1 MSRIKVYN
9 THTEITN
16 GLFID
21 IPDEEFT
28 FLSENLIIIPRVQRQ
43 VRVPASRNIIR
54 NEPEGITREQ
64 FEAAY
69 LRQSDSPDFDEAPFI
84 IGTSPQGNYIVGFDP
99 IDLPDT
105 ITVTRNPNEET
116 SHQLRNMSEQE
127 LIQYFDRI
135 SQEEEN

>member
-1 MSRIKVYN
+1 MSRIKVYD
-9 THTEITN
+9 THTEIIN

-28 FLSENLIIIPRVQRQ
+28 FLPENLNIIPRLQRQ

-54 NEPEGITREQ
+54 DESEGMTREQ

-69 LRQSDSPDFDEAPFI
+69 LRQSDGPDFDEAPFI

-105 ITVTRNPNEET
+105 VAVTRNPNEET

>member
-9 THTEITN
+9 THTEIIN

-28 FLSENLIIIPRVQRQ
+28 FLPEELTIIPRLQRQ

-54 NEPEGITREQ
+54 DESEGITREQ

-105 ITVTRNPNEET
+105 IAVTRNPNEET

>member
-1 MSRIKVYN
+1 MSRIKVYD
-9 THTEITN
+9 THTEIIN

-21 IPDEEFT
+21 IP
-28 FLSENLIIIPRVQRQ
+28 
-43 VRVPASRNIIR
+43 ASRNIIR
-54 NEPEGITREQ
+54 DECEGITREQ

-69 LRQSDSPDFDEAPFI
+69 LRQSDGPDFDEAPFI

-105 ITVTRNPNEET
+105 ITVTRNSNEET

>member
-1 MSRIKVYN
+1 MSRIKVYD
-9 THTEITN
+9 THTEIIN

-28 FLSENLIIIPRVQRQ
+28 FLPENLNIIPRVQRQ

-54 NEPEGITREQ
+54 DESEGITREQ

-84 IGTSPQGNYIVGFDP
+84 IGISPQGNYIVGFDP

>member
-1 MSRIKVYN
+1 MSRIKVYD
-9 THTEITN
+9 THTEIIN

-21 IPDEEFT
+21 IPDKEFT
-28 FLSENLIIIPRVQRQ
+28 FLPENLNIIPRVQRQ
-43 VRVPASRNIIR
+43 VRVPASRNITR
-54 NEPEGITREQ
+54 DESEGITREQ

-69 LRQSDSPDFDEAPFI
+69 PRQSDSPDFDEAPFI
-84 IGTSPQGNYIVGFDP
+84 IGTSPQGNYIIGFDP

>member
-1 MSRIKVYN
+1 MSRIKVYD
-9 THTEITN
+9 THTEIIN

-28 FLSENLIIIPRVQRQ
+28 FLPKNLNIIPRLQRQ
-43 VRVPASRNIIR
+43 VRVSASRNITR
-54 NEPEGITREQ
+54 DESEGITREQ

-84 IGTSPQGNYIVGFDP
+84 IGTSPQGNYVVGFDP

>member
-1 MSRIKVYN
+1 MSRIKVYD
-9 THTEITN
+9 THTEIIN

-28 FLSENLIIIPRVQRQ
+28 FLPENLNIIPRVQ
-43 VRVPASRNIIR
+43 
-54 NEPEGITREQ
+54 
-64 FEAAY
+64 
-69 LRQSDSPDFDEAPFI
+69 RQSDSPDFDEAPFI
-84 IGTSPQGNYIVGFDP
+84 IGTSSQGNYIVGFDP

>member
-1 MSRIKVYN
+1 MSRIKVYD
-9 THTEITN
+9 THTEIIN

-28 FLSENLIIIPRVQRQ
+28 FLLENLNIIPRVQRQ
-43 VRVPASRNIIR
+43 VRVP
-54 NEPEGITREQ
+54 
-64 FEAAY
+64 
-69 LRQSDSPDFDEAPFI
+69 DFDEAPFI
-84 IGTSPQGNYIVGFDP
+84 IGISSQGNYIVGFDP

-105 ITVTRNPNEET
+105 VAVTRNPNEET

>member
-1 MSRIKVYN
+1 MSRIKVYD
-9 THTEITN
+9 THTEIIN

-28 FLSENLIIIPRVQRQ
+28 FLSENLNIIPRFQRQ

-54 NEPEGITREQ
+54 DESEGMTREQ
-64 FEAAY
+64 FEVAY
-69 LRQSDSPDFDEAPFI
+69 PRQSDSPDFNEAPFI
-84 IGTSPQGNYIVGFDP
+84 IGISPQGNCIIGFD
-99 IDLPDT
+99 LPH
-105 ITVTRNPNEET
+105 TVAVTHNPNEET

>member
-1 MSRIKVYN
+1 MSRVKIYD
-9 THTEITN
+9 TYTEITN

-28 FLSENLIIIPRVQRQ
+28 FLPEGLNIIPRLQRQ

-54 NEPEGITREQ
+54 DESEGITREQ

-105 ITVTRNPNEET
+105 VAVTRNPNEET

>member
-1 MSRIKVYN
+1 MNRIKVYD
-9 THTEITN
+9 THTEIIN

-28 FLSENLIIIPRVQRQ
+28 FLPENLNIIPRLQRQ
-43 VRVPASRNIIR
+43 VRVPASRNITR
-54 NEPEGITREQ
+54 DESEGITREQ

-69 LRQSDSPDFDEAPFI
+69 PRQSDGPDFDEAPFI

-105 ITVTRNPNEET
+105 VAVTRNPNEET

>member
-1 MSRIKVYN
+1 MSRIKVYD
-9 THTEITN
+9 TYTEIIN

-28 FLSENLIIIPRVQRQ
+28 FLPENLNIIPRVQRQ

-54 NEPEGITREQ
+54 DESEGITRGQ

-69 LRQSDSPDFDEAPFI
+69 PRQSDSPDFDEAPFI

-99 IDLPDT
+99 IDLPDI

-116 SHQLRNMSEQE
+116 SHQLRNMSEE
-127 LIQYFDRI
+127 EIIQYFDRI
-135 SQEEEN
+135 SQEEN

>member
-1 MSRIKVYN
+1 MSRIKVYD
-9 THTEITN
+9 THTEIIN

-28 FLSENLIIIPRVQRQ
+28 FLPENLNIIPRVQRQ

-54 NEPEGITREQ
+54 DESEGITREQ

-69 LRQSDSPDFDEAPFI
+69 PRQSDGPDFDEAPFI
-84 IGTSPQGNYIVGFDP
+84 IETSPQGNYIVGFDP

-105 ITVTRNPNEET
+105 VAVTRNPNEET

>member
-1 MSRIKVYN
+1 MSRIKVYD
-9 THTEITN
+9 THTEIIN

-21 IPDEEFT
+21 
-28 FLSENLIIIPRVQRQ
+28 V
-43 VRVPASRNIIR
+43 
-54 NEPEGITREQ
+54 
-64 FEAAY
+64 
-69 LRQSDSPDFDEAPFI
+69 PDFDETPFI
-84 IGTSPQGNYIVGFDP
+84 IGTSPLGNYIVGFDP

-105 ITVTRNPNEET
+105 VAVTRNPNEET

>member
-1 MSRIKVYN
+1 MSRIKVYD
-9 THTEITN
+9 THTEIIN

-28 FLSENLIIIPRVQRQ
+28 FLPENLNIIPRVQRQ
-43 VRVPASRNIIR
+43 VRVPASRNITR
-54 NEPEGITREQ
+54 DESEGITREQ

-84 IGTSPQGNYIVGFDP
+84 IGTSPQGNYVVGFDP

>member
-1 MSRIKVYN
+1 MNRIKVYG
-9 THTEITN
+9 TYTEIIN

-28 FLSENLIIIPRVQRQ
+28 FLPENLNIIPRLQRQ

-54 NEPEGITREQ
+54 DESEGMTREQ

-69 LRQSDSPDFDEAPFI
+69 LRQSDGPDFNEAPFI

>member
-1 MSRIKVYN
+1 MSRIKVYD
-9 THTEITN
+9 THTEIIN

-28 FLSENLIIIPRVQRQ
+28 FLPENLNIIPRVQRQ
-43 VRVPASRNIIR
+43 VRVPASRNITR
-54 NEPEGITREQ
+54 DGSEGITREQ

-84 IGTSPQGNYIVGFDP
+84 IGTSSQGNYIVGFDP

>member
-1 MSRIKVYN
+1 MSRIKVYD
-9 THTEITN
+9 TYTEIIN

-28 FLSENLIIIPRVQRQ
+28 FLPENLNIIPRVQRQ
-43 VRVPASRNIIR
+43 VRV
-54 NEPEGITREQ
+54 
-64 FEAAY
+64 
-69 LRQSDSPDFDEAPFI
+69 PDFDEAPFI

-99 IDLPDT
+99 IDLPDI

>member
-1 MSRIKVYN
+1 MSRIKVYD
-9 THTEITN
+9 THTEIIN

-28 FLSENLIIIPRVQRQ
+28 FLPENLNIIPRLQRQ

-54 NEPEGITREQ
+54 DESEGITREQ
-64 FEAAY
+64 FEVAY
-69 LRQSDSPDFDEAPFI
+69 LRQSDGPDFDEAPFI

-105 ITVTRNPNEET
+105 VAVTRNPNEET

>member
-1 MSRIKVYN
+1 MNNSNVRNYKDYV
-9 THTEITN
+9 EVVN
-16 GLFID
+16 GLF
-21 IPDEEFT
+21 
-28 FLSENLIIIPRVQRQ
+28 
-43 VRVPASRNIIR
+43 
-54 NEPEGITREQ
+54 
-64 FEAAY
+64 
-69 LRQSDSPDFDEAPFI
+69 
-84 IGTSPQGNYIVGFDP
+84 

>member
-1 MSRIKVYN
+1 MSRIKVYD
-9 THTEITN
+9 TYIEIIN
-16 GLFID
+16 GLF
-21 IPDEEFT
+21 
-28 FLSENLIIIPRVQRQ
+28 
-43 VRVPASRNIIR
+43 
-54 NEPEGITREQ
+54 
-64 FEAAY
+64 
-69 LRQSDSPDFDEAPFI
+69 
-84 IGTSPQGNYIVGFDP
+84 

>member
-1 MSRIKVYN
+1 MSRIKVYD
-9 THTEITN
+9 THTEIIN

-28 FLSENLIIIPRVQRQ
+28 FLPEELTIIPRLQRQ

-54 NEPEGITREQ
+54 DESEGITREQ

-69 LRQSDSPDFDEAPFI
+69 PRQSDGPDFDEAPFI
-84 IGTSPQGNYIVGFDP
+84 IGIRNYTVGFDP

-105 ITVTRNPNEET
+105 VVVTRNPNEET

-135 SQEEEN
+135 SQEEN

>member
-1 MSRIKVYN
+1 MSRIKVYD
-9 THTEITN
+9 THIEIIN

-28 FLSENLIIIPRVQRQ
+28 FLPEELTIIPRLQRQ
-43 VRVPASRNIIR
+43 VRVPASRNITR
-54 NEPEGITREQ
+54 DESEGITREQ

-69 LRQSDSPDFDEAPFI
+69 PRQSDSPYFDEAPFI